1 MMKIQR
7 GAQRFS
13 GRRVPPKELALIHE
27 VVQTC
32 AGVSRMELAHTVCEL
47 LGWTRPGG
55 ALKGRECREFLERL
69 ESGGF
74 LTLPPKQMGRPVGSK
89 TSIPVTERGNPGAAL
104 VGRVE
109 EFTPLVLERVHSRE
123 ERLLFRELVG
133 RHHYLGYAVPYGAR
147 LQYLAFVSKPE
158 RAVVGCVQ
166 FSSPGWRMQARD
178 QWVGWDDATRK
189 RNLQRVV
196 NNSRFLIL
204 PWVWI
209 RNLATT
215 ILSSAVR
222 RLMIDWQDQYGVDPW
237 LVETLVNPE
246 RFHGG
251 CYRAANWIVLGQ
263 TSGRGRMDRG
273 HQRHGAEIKTLL
285 VYPLVRDAARRL
297 RESEG

>member
-1 MMKIQR
+1 
-7 GAQRFS
+7 
-13 GRRVPPKELALIHE
+13 
-27 VVQTC
+27 
-32 AGVSRMELAHTVCEL
+32 
-47 LGWTRPGG
+47 
-55 ALKGRECREFLERL
+55 
-69 ESGGF
+69 
-74 LTLPPKQMGRPVGSK
+74 VGST

-204 PWVWI
+204 PWVRI

-222 RLMIDWQDQYGVDPW
+222 RLRSDWQEQYGVDPW
-237 LVETLVNPE
+237 LVETLVNPA

-251 CYRAANWIVLGQ
+251 CYRAANWIVLGH

-285 VYPLVRDAARRL
+285 VYPVVRDAARRL

>member
-32 AGVSRMELAHTVCEL
+32 AGVSRMELALTVCEL

-74 LTLPPKQMGRPVGSK
+74 LTLPHKQMGRPVGST
-89 TSIPVTERGNPGAAL
+89 TSIPVTERGNPGVAL

-123 ERLLFRELVG
+123 ERLWFRELVG

-178 QWVGWDDATRK
+178 HWVGWDDATRK

-222 RLMIDWQDQYGVDPW
+222 RLMIDWKDQYGVDPW

-251 CYRAANWIVLGQ
+251 CYRAANWIVLGH

-285 VYPLVRDAARRL
+285 VYPVVRDAARRL